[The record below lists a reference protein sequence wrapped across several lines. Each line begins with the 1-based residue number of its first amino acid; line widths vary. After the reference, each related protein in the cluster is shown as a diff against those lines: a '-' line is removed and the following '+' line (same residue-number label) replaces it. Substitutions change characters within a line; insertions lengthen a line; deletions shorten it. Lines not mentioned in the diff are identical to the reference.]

1 MIDEDKE
8 EHQEAYKE
16 GNVTSER
23 ADLSGIVCSDLELH
37 SLALERHRVRNIL
50 KPEVEIDFLIDLI
63 LELQECDELIT
74 LSLSLDSEHDI
85 VSSVIG

>member
-8 EHQEAYKE
+8 EHQEADKE
-16 GNVTSER
+16 GDVTSER
-23 ADLSGIVCSDLELH
+23 ADLSGIVSSDLELN
-37 SLALERHRVRNIL
+37 SLALERHLVRNIL
-50 KPEVEIDFLIDLI
+50 KPEVEIDLLIDLI

-74 LSLSLDSEHDI
+74 LGLSLDSEHDI